1 MTFLETIK
9 EKNQFPIIFIGS
21 GITQR
26 YFKNSPTWEGLLKDI
41 WMELFDEDDFYTK
54 VHELGVEYNNG
65 FDVYLRLADY
75 LEDEINKA
83 FWSKKIS
90 LPELSLKEAHEKRI
104 SPFKELIAQKFKNLD
119 HREGFEEEIIEFS
132 KMLSKAR
139 IIITTNYDNFI
150 EDCLKNTNTGI
161 KVNVGN
167 KGLFSKSSDY
177 GELYK
182 IHGSI
187 TEPNSIS
194 ITSKDYN
201 SNGEKSS
208 IINAKILSNLVEAP
222 ILFLGYSLTDENIRK
237 LLTDFA
243 RNSPYNIQEASEKI
257 GVIEYV
263 PDEEDIIELISE
275 ISDLSIHYTQ
285 LRTDNFIE
293 IYRIVSSIDQG
304 FLPSEISKFERA
316 FRKIIEIKG
325 EDKELKTV
333 LTSYLDLST
342 LSDKE
347 IREKNIVVAFGDGH
361 YIYKFPDILTYSR
374 EYFKEK
380 SEMPLEIILGFIAQ
394 QPSNSNFP
402 IRKYLKNIEEFIE
415 RNKETRQAINLKKKL
430 DKEKEFNYL
439 AAKESLRVS
448 QTHLESCHSCQTVK
462 DVMAMTT
469 IPKQQR
475 ITYIASHLD
484 KFDTEE
490 IKNYIVETLEVSESL
505 TTEFRKL
512 LKIFDHYI
520 SE

>member
-1 MTFLETIK
+1 M
-9 EKNQFPIIFIGS
+9 
-21 GITQR
+21 
-26 YFKNSPTWEGLLKDI
+26 
-41 WMELFDEDDFYTK
+41 
-54 VHELGVEYNNG
+54 
-65 FDVYLRLADY
+65 
-75 LEDEINKA
+75 
-83 FWSKKIS
+83 
-90 LPELSLKEAHEKRI
+90 
-104 SPFKELIAQKFKNLD
+104 
-119 HREGFEEEIIEFS
+119 
-132 KMLSKAR
+132 
-139 IIITTNYDNFI
+139 
-150 EDCLKNTNTGI
+150 
-161 KVNVGN
+161 
-167 KGLFSKSSDY
+167 
-177 GELYK
+177 
-182 IHGSI
+182 
-187 TEPNSIS
+187 
-194 ITSKDYN
+194 
-201 SNGEKSS
+201 
-208 IINAKILSNLVEAP
+208 
-222 ILFLGYSLTDENIRK
+222 
-237 LLTDFA
+237 
-243 RNSPYNIQEASEKI
+243 
-257 GVIEYV
+257 
-263 PDEEDIIELISE
+263 
-275 ISDLSIHYTQ
+275 
-285 LRTDNFIE
+285 
-293 IYRIVSSIDQG
+293 
-304 FLPSEISKFERA
+304 
-316 FRKIIEIKG
+316 
-325 EDKELKTV
+325 KTV

-439 AAKESLRVS
+439 ATKESLRVS
-448 QTHLESCHSCQTVK
+448 QTHLESFHSCQTVK